1 MKKMFSKVWYSK
13 KIFSKG
19 ILAFASV
26 VLFSQCAD
34 NSNESAADSDST
46 AAATTTTAAPAEDW
60 KIGVQFWTFKEF
72 PFVTAVE
79 KADSAG
85 IRFIEAF
92 PGQRLGGNFKDSFNI
107 NMSAES
113 KKGIQELLSSKGM
126 RIVAFGVT
134 GAKDAAEWNKLF
146 SFAKEMGIEYINS
159 EPNKSH
165 WGLIDSLSGV
175 HGVKLAIHEHP
186 KPNPYWHPDSVVAA
200 MKGHPNI
207 YACADLGH
215 WGRSGLDVVECLKK
229 LEGRIIGVHLKDIKE
244 FNNTKAEDVVVGTG
258 ALKYPGILAELKRQN
273 FKGMM
278 SVEREGNWQNNMTD
292 VKQTAEFV
300 TSELKKIQ

>member
-1 MKKMFSKVWYSK
+1 MKKMFLKETYSK
-13 KIFSKG
+13 KLISKG
-19 ILAFASV
+19 LLALASV
-26 VLFSQCAD
+26 VFLTQCGD
-34 NSNESAADSDST
+34 NTTESASSPDST
-46 AAATTTTAAPAEDW
+46 STAATTTALPADDW
-60 KIGVQFWTFKEF
+60 KIGVQFWTFREF
-72 PFVTAVE
+72 PFVQAVE

-85 IRFIEAF
+85 IKFIEAF
-92 PGQRLGGNFKDSFNI
+92 PGQALGGNFKDSFNI

-126 RIVAFGVT
+126 RVVAFGVT

-165 WGLIDSLSGV
+165 WDLIDSLSGV
-175 HGVKLAIHEHP
+175 YGVKLAIHEHP

-258 ALKYPGILAELKRQN
+258 VLKYPEILTEIKRQQ

-278 SVEREGNWQNNMTD
+278 SVEREGNWQNNMPD
-292 VKQTAEFV
+292 VKK
-300 TSELKKIQ
+300 TSEYVNEQMKTLK

>member
-1 MKKMFSKVWYSK
+1 MKKL
-13 KIFSKG
+13 FSKG
-19 ILAFASV
+19 LFSGRVISKSLLAFASLAV
-26 VLFSQCAD
+26 FTQCTD
-34 NSNESAADSDST
+34 NSTEASASADSTSAT
-46 AAATTTTAAPAEDW
+46 ATVTEAPAEDW
-60 KIGVQFWTFKEF
+60 KIGVQFWTFREF
-72 PFVTAVE
+72 PFVTAIE

-85 IRFIEAF
+85 IKFIEAF
-92 PGQRLGGNFKDSFNI
+92 PGQALGGNFKDSFNI

-126 RIVAFGVT
+126 RVVAFGVT

-175 HGVKLAIHEHP
+175 YGVKLAIHEHP
-186 KPNPYWHPDSVVAA
+186 KNNPYWHPDSVVAA

-229 LEGRIIGVHLKDIKE
+229 LDGRIIGVHLKDIKE

-258 ALKYPGILAELKRQN
+258 VLKYPEILAELKRQN
-273 FKGMM
+273 FKGLM
-278 SVEREGNWQNNMTD
+278 SVEREGNWQNNMPD
-292 VKQTAEFV
+292 VKQTAEYV
-300 TSELKKIQ
+300 TGLMKASK

>member
-1 MKKMFSKVWYSK
+1 MKQL
-13 KIFSKG
+13 FSKG
-19 ILAFASV
+19 SFTKRLFTKGLLAFVSIA
-26 VLFSQCAD
+26 LLTQCTD
-34 NSNESAADSDST
+34 NTTEATPNADSSST
-46 AAATTTTAAPAEDW
+46 TSVATELPKEDW

-85 IRFIEAF
+85 IKFIEAF
-92 PGQRLGGNFKDSFNI
+92 PGQALGGNFKGSFNVD
-107 NMSAES
+107 MSAER

-146 SFAKEMGIEYINS
+146 AFAKEMGFEYINS

-165 WGLIDSLSGV
+165 WGIIDSLSGV
-175 HGVKLAIHEHP
+175 YGVKVAIHEHP

-200 MKGHPNI
+200 MTGHPNL

-229 LEGRIIGVHLKDIKE
+229 LEGRIIGVHLKDIKD

-258 ALKYPGILAELKRQN
+258 ALKYPEILTELKRQN

-278 SVEREGNWQNNMTD
+278 SVEREGNWQNNMPD
-292 VKQTAEFV
+292 VKQTV
-300 TSELKKIQ
+300 DYVNGQIKSLK